1 MDEYNSYLIPAN
13 AKRSTLI
20 LGWFNP
26 MDLAIFGIGVLFTLI
41 MLITVKNND
50 IDIMIMILLPAL
62 TSTTLVLPV
71 PHYHNVIQLLINI
84 FKFFSERRNYRW
96 KGWSILEDESKN

>member
-1 MDEYNSYLIPAN
+1 MDELDTYLIPAN

-26 MDLAIFGIGVLFTLI
+26 MDLIIFSIGVLFTLV
-41 MLITVKNND
+41 MLLTIKSTE
-50 IDIMIMILLPAL
+50 IDVMILILLPAL
-62 TSTTLVLPV
+62 TSATLVLPV

-84 FKFFSERRNYRW
+84 INFFSERRNYRW
-96 KGWSILEDESKN
+96 KGWSILEDESEK